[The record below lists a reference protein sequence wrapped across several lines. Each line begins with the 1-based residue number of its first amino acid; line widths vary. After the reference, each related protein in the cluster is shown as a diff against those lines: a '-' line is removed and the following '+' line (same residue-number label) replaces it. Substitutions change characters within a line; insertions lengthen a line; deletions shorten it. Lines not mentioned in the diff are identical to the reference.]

1 MSDFEG
7 VSDTL
12 YIPLSA
18 RIYVSK
24 RFPQYFYD
32 EKSLELESKIP
43 NTTITDNS
51 SEYTMMASVARYYNF
66 DEMISNYIESH
77 GKCNIINLGAGLET
91 AYFRIDRKN
100 SIFYEMDLPEVIEL
114 RKELLGENN
123 GETLIAGDLFD
134 LKWTKEIDTT
144 LPSLITVSGVFQYFH
159 ENQILKFIKGL
170 KNEFEDAEII
180 FDATSKGGLKF
191 TNRYVKKTG
200 NTSALMYFYLN
211 DCEEFASKSGTELIE
226 ERTFYPETLKM
237 LSKELSF
244 MTKLFMKIADSRKNA
259 IILHLK
265 L

>member
-77 GKCNIINLGAGLET
+77 GKCNIINLGAVL
-91 AYFRIDRKN
+91 KQL
-100 SIFYEMDLPEVIEL
+100 IF
-114 RKELLGENN
+114 
-123 GETLIAGDLFD
+123 
-134 LKWTKEIDTT
+134 
-144 LPSLITVSGVFQYFH
+144 
-159 ENQILKFIKGL
+159 
-170 KNEFEDAEII
+170 
-180 FDATSKGGLKF
+180 
-191 TNRYVKKTG
+191 
-200 NTSALMYFYLN
+200 
-211 DCEEFASKSGTELIE
+211 ELIE
-226 ERTFYPETLKM
+226 
-237 LSKELSF
+237 
-244 MTKLFMKIADSRKNA
+244 KIQFSMRW
-259 IILHLK
+259 ICLR
-265 L
+265 